1 MKIRREAWKR
11 ATDRISTH
19 MTASQIMVAGFAIL
33 IFAGGL
39 LLSMPVLQRG
49 WKMAEFF
56 GCAVYGMF
64 GGLCDRSCDNYS
76 SGAVHTGRKADPAS
90 SDSAWRPRHHSMH
103 DGRLSYSEETDHD
116 PQPGHDPG
124 QL

>member
-1 MKIRREAWKR
+1 METGNRPDQYAY
-11 ATDRISTH
+11 D
-19 MTASQIMVAGFAIL
+19 GFADH
-33 IFAGGL
+33 GGRL
-39 LLSMPVLQRG
+39 CYSDLCGRPVAFHAVLQRG

-76 SGAVHTGRKADPAS
+76 SGAVHAGRKADPAS